1 MYTLEDQLNLEKE
14 YKEYARDLFL
24 AKTEESLEKG
34 RVMQTAVAKGM
45 VNHLK
50 DVMATNV
57 RHYIEE
63 ELKPKRGVQKAHKKL
78 LQYLVD
84 HDGIDTTVLNA
95 CTFTFEQCI
104 SAISASKKNISM
116 SSISNTVGQLCYYE
130 SKINNYLKEH
140 AMKNQAKKITE
151 EIQSRLGTR
160 YRWSYINQIT
170 RENGF
175 VFYKAEDKELMSYGA
190 TLVDI
195 FMQCTGLAEYEA
207 NGKVTT
213 IRPTDFYEQ
222 AWKVNLDRLAE
233 HSIVAVP
240 TIIPPKDWTN
250 IYSGGYYGALANK
263 AQLIRLPFHITKTRT
278 YKQYMEKLSELD
290 LSNIY
295 EAVNRIQR
303 TAYRINTETLAVLEE
318 IVDKGGDMAGIER
331 LEPYEKLPNL
341 QDPSEEE
348 LKAHKKKAVEII
360 HKEIARK
367 SKAIRVYK
375 TLHQARAFS
384 KYETIYFPVNIDFR
398 GRIYPMSY
406 LSHQGDD
413 LMKSLIMYAD
423 PEPCHNTSDFDLLK
437 IQGCNLWGNDKVPLL
452 ERIEWTNENTNKILA
467 VAKEPMSFRWW
478 MEADEPMQFLSFCLE
493 YKKAYE
499 FVSKNGNIIGYK
511 CGIVIAYDGTCSG
524 LQHYS
529 AMLKDEVGGSAV
541 NLMDHE
547 RPSDIYQNVAD
558 KVIEM
563 VATDAK
569 NGTGDEFIEREG
581 DSNYTRYGTKT
592 IAQTWLSY
600 GITRKVCKRPVMTL
614 AYGSGQYGFG
624 EQIKEDTT
632 SQNDIFKGMEG
643 QSAKYMAEKIWKAV
657 QSVIVSATRGME
669 YLKALAKELIKEDLP
684 VNWYTPL
691 GLPIQQQYLKMET
704 KSFRT
709 RFGARMSMPLY
720 YQVISDEEHVDA
732 HAQKNGIAPNFIH
745 SLDAT
750 HLMMTV
756 LASNSRHFSTIH
768 DSFGT
773 SLGEAENLKKVIR
786 EQLYKLYTEY
796 KPLEMFKQYV
806 EDQIGHTVEIE
817 APPKGT
823 LDLSNILKSTY
834 VFH

>member
-1 MYTLEDQLNLEKE
+1 MYTLEEQLNIEKE

-24 AKTEESLEKG
+24 AKTEESVEKG
-34 RVMQTAVAKGM
+34 RVMQTSVAKGL

-50 DVMATNV
+50 DVMVSNV
-57 RHYIEE
+57 KNYIEE
-63 ELKPKRGVQKAHKKL
+63 ELKPKRGVQKKHKKL

-84 HDGIDTTVLNA
+84 RDGIDTTVLNA

-104 SAISASKKNISM
+104 SAISATKTNNSM
-116 SSISNTVGQLCYYE
+116 SSVSNAVGLLCYYE
-130 SKINNYLKEH
+130 SKINNYLKKH
-140 AMKNQAKKITE
+140 AMKNQADKITQ

-160 YRWSYINQIT
+160 YQWNYINQLT

-175 VFYKAEDKELMSYGA
+175 EFYKAEDSEFLSYGA

-195 FMQCTGLAEYEA
+195 FVQCTKVAEYEA
-207 NGKVTT
+207 NGKVTRL
-213 IRPTDFYEQ
+213 RPTDFYEQ
-222 AWKVNLDRLAE
+222 VWKVNLDRIAE
-233 HSIVAVP
+233 HSIVSVP

-250 IYSGGYYGALANK
+250 IYSGGYYGALAGK
-263 AQLIRLPFHITKTRT
+263 AQLIRLPFNITKTRT
-278 YKQYMEKLSELD
+278 YRQYMEKLNELD
-290 LSNIY
+290 LSSIY
-295 EAVNRIQR
+295 EVVNRIQR

-331 LEPYEKLPNL
+331 LEPYEKLPKLLN
-341 QDPSEEE
+341 PSEEE

-375 TLHQARAFS
+375 TLHQAKAFS

-398 GRIYPMSY
+398 GRVYPMSY

-413 LMKSLIMYAD
+413 LMKSLIIYAD
-423 PEPCHNTSDFDLLK
+423 PEPCHNASDFNLLK
-437 IQGCNLWGNDKVPLL
+437 VQGCNLWGNDKVSLR
-452 ERIEWTNENTNKILA
+452 ERVEWTDQNTDKILA
-467 VAKEPMSFRWW
+467 VAKDPMGFRWW

-529 AMLKDEVGGSAV
+529 AMLQDEVGGTAV

-558 KVIEM
+558 KVIEI
-563 VATDAK
+563 VDKDAK
-569 NGTGDEFIEREG
+569 YGTGDEFIEREG
-581 DSNYTRYGTKT
+581 DSSYTKYGTKT
-592 IAQTWLSY
+592 LAQTWLSY

-614 AYGSGQYGFG
+614 AYGSGKYGFSA
-624 EQIKEDTT
+624 QIKEDTT
-632 SQNDIFKGMEG
+632 NNSDIFKGMEG
-643 QSAKYMAEKIWKAV
+643 QSAKYLAEKVWTAV
-657 QSVIVSATRGME
+657 QSVIVSATSGME
-669 YLKALAKELIKEDLP
+669 YLKALATELIKKDLP

-691 GLPIQQQYLKMET
+691 GLPIQQQYLKMES

-720 YQVISDEEHVDA
+720 YQVISDEEHIDK

-773 SLGEAENLKKVIR
+773 SLGEAEDLKRVIR

-796 KPLEMFKQYV
+796 KPLEMFKKYV
-806 EDQIGHTVEIE
+806 EDQLGHAVDVEE
-817 APPKGT
+817 PPKGT
-823 LDLSNILKSTY
+823 LDLTNILKSTY